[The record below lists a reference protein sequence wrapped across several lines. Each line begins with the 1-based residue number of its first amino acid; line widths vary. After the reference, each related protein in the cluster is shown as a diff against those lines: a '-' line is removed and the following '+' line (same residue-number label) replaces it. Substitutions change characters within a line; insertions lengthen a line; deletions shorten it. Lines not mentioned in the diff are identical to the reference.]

1 MRKKETKRDQVQSYV
16 FLDQNI
22 AINHTLACSDEFV
35 KDCSLI
41 DFTAPKISII
51 IMSRLVFNVYHMMNL
66 KFFLNECINSRG
78 LSVLELKR
86 LENYEIYYIEG
97 EKKKVY

>member
-1 MRKKETKRDQVQSYV
+1 MRNKQKKRRQVRFYV

-22 AINHTLACSDEFV
+22 AINHTLACLDEFV

-51 IMSRLVFNVYHMMNL
+51 IMSRLVFNVYHMINL
-66 KFFLNECINSRG
+66 KFFLNECIISRS
-78 LSVLELKR
+78 LSVREKTAKR
-86 LENYEIYYIEG
+86 I
-97 EKKKVY
+97 

>member
-1 MRKKETKRDQVQSYV
+1 MALLPGLFLMRKNKTKRGQVRSYV

-22 AINHTLACSDEFV
+22 AINHTLACLDEFV
-35 KDCSLI
+35 KDCCLI

-66 KFFLNECINSRG
+66 KFYLNECIISKG
-78 LSVLELKR
+78 LSVL
-86 LENYEIYYIEG
+86 
-97 EKKKVY
+97 